1 MARDG
6 AWPTCLH
13 VQRGDRGRGPK
24 GIDRAHGTRQYPL
37 EAKARDVNLTG
48 TKNQVLVTLVFDDDS
63 VAASVKAG
71 LDC

>member
-1 MARDG
+1 M
-6 AWPTCLH
+6 
-13 VQRGDRGRGPK
+13 
-24 GIDRAHGTRQYPL
+24 HGTRQDPL
-37 EAKARDVNLTG
+37 EAKASDVNLTG

>member
-6 AWPTCLH
+6 GMAYVFTRSAW
-13 VQRGDRGRGPK
+13 RWWAWSK
-24 GIDRAHGTRQYPL
+24 SIDRVHGTRQDPS
-37 EAKARDVNLTG
+37 EAKARGVNLTG
-48 TKNQVLVTLVFDDDS
+48 TKNQVLVTLVFDDGS